1 MVTVMSKWKKI
12 GAFLL
17 VLCLIAGLWTP
28 VPIKAEGHTDYTPEE
43 LLEDIEGI
51 LLWEKSEEHL
61 SAEDNLLDAVFLQ
74 GVGNS
79 SIDWLVFGMGRS
91 GYPDDY
97 SGFQAVAEEK
107 ISSEYQK
114 TGGLDREKATEWHRM
129 ALAILAAGGDPTAVG
144 ADQDGNPINLVV
156 DGVYDMQEG
165 MSPGKQGIN
174 GWIFGLLTL
183 DSLRYQVPEGA
194 AETRESILISILEKQ
209 LADGGFSLNASTE
222 EDMSDVDL
230 TAMAIQALAPYY
242 NSEQTYTYERMGRK
256 VTQTVRQSVDEA
268 LKCLSDR
275 QLDSGGFISMG
286 FENSES
292 CSQVITALC
301 SLGIDPGKDE
311 RFIKDGHTVLDALMS
326 YQQKDG
332 GFLHSREY
340 DEENPE
346 ADPDA
351 SNLLA
356 SGQACYALTA
366 LCRYYGGLRT
376 LYDFREEPSQE
387 VKEQITQARA
397 AIQGLGDSAETSAL
411 QAAYEAYLA
420 VPVEER
426 SYVYEYADLAEQ
438 MKEAGLAN
446 DSEYL
451 AASMEQNTKG
461 NGTITSLFGK
471 EIDMSADIEFSQ
483 EDAEAVKKLPETVTT
498 ENYVEV
504 VKLLDKL
511 NKSENQEDYE
521 KERGILQKKKEE
533 ILKIQEEIAD
543 INNTVLE
550 KLYPLED
557 ISREDKKTVE
567 DLQKRIAAL
576 SEYDRQEILQYED
589 IREASVRI
597 KNQETALMVS
607 IVVGVLIVLIL
618 LVVFLRMRKR
628 RAKRLEQRRAVRY
641 DAEDDEDDDED
652 DEEE

>member
-1 MVTVMSKWKKI
+1 
-12 GAFLL
+12 
-17 VLCLIAGLWTP
+17 
-28 VPIKAEGHTDYTPEE
+28 
-43 LLEDIEGI
+43 
-51 LLWEKSEEHL
+51 
-61 SAEDNLLDAVFLQ
+61 
-74 GVGNS
+74 
-79 SIDWLVFGMGRS
+79 
-91 GYPDDY
+91 
-97 SGFQAVAEEK
+97 
-107 ISSEYQK
+107 
-114 TGGLDREKATEWHRM
+114 
-129 ALAILAAGGDPTAVG
+129 
-144 ADQDGNPINLVV
+144 
-156 DGVYDMQEG
+156 
-165 MSPGKQGIN
+165 
-174 GWIFGLLTL
+174 
-183 DSLRYQVPEGA
+183 
-194 AETRESILISILEKQ
+194 
-209 LADGGFSLNASTE
+209 
-222 EDMSDVDL
+222 
-230 TAMAIQALAPYY
+230 
-242 NSEQTYTYERMGRK
+242 
-256 VTQTVRQSVDEA
+256 
-268 LKCLSDR
+268 
-275 QLDSGGFISMG
+275 
-286 FENSES
+286 
-292 CSQVITALC
+292 
-301 SLGIDPGKDE
+301 
-311 RFIKDGHTVLDALMS
+311 MS

>member
-1 MVTVMSKWKKI
+1 M
-12 GAFLL
+12 
-17 VLCLIAGLWTP
+17 
-28 VPIKAEGHTDYTPEE
+28 
-43 LLEDIEGI
+43 
-51 LLWEKSEEHL
+51 
-61 SAEDNLLDAVFLQ
+61 
-74 GVGNS
+74 
-79 SIDWLVFGMGRS
+79 
-91 GYPDDY
+91 
-97 SGFQAVAEEK
+97 
-107 ISSEYQK
+107 
-114 TGGLDREKATEWHRM
+114 
-129 ALAILAAGGDPTAVG
+129 
-144 ADQDGNPINLVV
+144 
-156 DGVYDMQEG
+156 
-165 MSPGKQGIN
+165 
-174 GWIFGLLTL
+174 
-183 DSLRYQVPEGA
+183 
-194 AETRESILISILEKQ
+194 
-209 LADGGFSLNASTE
+209 
-222 EDMSDVDL
+222 
-230 TAMAIQALAPYY
+230 
-242 NSEQTYTYERMGRK
+242 
-256 VTQTVRQSVDEA
+256 
-268 LKCLSDR
+268 
-275 QLDSGGFISMG
+275 
-286 FENSES
+286 
-292 CSQVITALC
+292 
-301 SLGIDPGKDE
+301 
-311 RFIKDGHTVLDALMS
+311 
-326 YQQKDG
+326 
-332 GFLHSREY
+332 
-340 DEENPE
+340 
-346 ADPDA
+346 
-351 SNLLA
+351 
-356 SGQACYALTA
+356 
-366 LCRYYGGLRT
+366 
-376 LYDFREEPSQE
+376 
-387 VKEQITQARA
+387 
-397 AIQGLGDSAETSAL
+397 
-411 QAAYEAYLA
+411 
-420 VPVEER
+420 EER